1 MPDTQPCPC
10 ICHIDP
16 GGILHTRTCCPE
28 WVGDLDGPAGESLPH
43 IAERIARRLAAMVDN
58 YPVEVFTPGGTT
70 PDAIGAA
77 AMRHAYA
84 MAARIAREAFP
95 KGDGDGAD

>member
-28 WVGDLDGPAGESLPH
+28 LVGDLDGPAGESLPH
-43 IAERIARRLAAMVDN
+43 IAERIARRL
-58 YPVEVFTPGGTT
+58 
-70 PDAIGAA
+70 A